1 LTGHRPRKRGE
12 GDLMSAEFTLA
23 LDAQCALGESPVWW
37 AEAGLLVFVDITAR
51 RLHRF
56 EPRSRRHEVDVVEE
70 DIGCVA
76 PAKGG
81 GYVGGLRSGI
91 WLLDASGAKVREL
104 AANPEDA
111 ATHRFNDGRV
121 DPRGRYLSGTLDE
134 RKAAGDAGLY
144 RYDRRGLTRLMD
156 GIMTSNGLAFS
167 PDGRTLYFSDT
178 PRFVIY
184 RFDYDPDT
192 GTATNRRVF
201 ARIEPTPSD
210 RGRPDGAAVDVE
222 GCYWSSLYE
231 GSRVRRYDPD
241 GKVMADYPLPVLNP
255 TMPAFGGADMKTLF
269 VTTARD
275 KKGGPGGGLY
285 AMPVD
290 VPGLPGA
297 PFDPQA

>member
-1 LTGHRPRKRGE
+1 V
-12 GDLMSAEFTLA
+12 SAEFTLV

-37 AEAGLLVFVDITAR
+37 AEAQQLVFIDITGR

-56 EPRSRRHEVDVVEE
+56 DPISKRHEIDAVEE

-81 GYVGGLRSGI
+81 GYVAGLRSGI
-91 WLLDASGAKVREL
+91 WLLDAKGAKVRQL
-104 AANPEDA
+104 AANPENA

-121 DPRGRYLSGTLDE
+121 DPRGRYFAGTLDE
-134 RKAAGDAGLY
+134 SKAAGDASQY
-144 RYDRRGLTRLMD
+144 RYDKRGLMKVTD
-156 GIMTSNGLAFS
+156 GVMTSNGQAFS

-184 RFDYDPDT
+184 RFDYDPDS
-192 GTATNRRVF
+192 GEATNRRVF
-201 ARIEPTPSD
+201 ARIEPTATD

-231 GSRVRRYDPD
+231 GSRIRRYDPD
-241 GKVMADYPLPVLNP
+241 GKMMADYPVPALNT
-255 TMPAFGGADMKTLF
+255 TMPAFGGRDRKTLF

-290 VPGLPGA
+290 VAGLPN
-297 PFDPQA
+297 PLFDPQV

>member
-1 LTGHRPRKRGE
+1 
-12 GDLMSAEFTLA
+12 MSAEFTLV

-37 AEAGLLVFVDITAR
+37 ADAAVLVFADITGR

-56 EPRSRRHEVDVVEE
+56 DPRSKRHEVDVVEE

-81 GYVGGLRSGI
+81 GYVAGLRSGI
-91 WLLDASGAKVREL
+91 WLLDAKGAKVRQL
-104 AANPEDA
+104 APNAENA
-111 ATHRFNDGRV
+111 ATNRFNDGRV
-121 DPRGRYLSGTLDE
+121 DPRGRYLAGTLDE
-134 RKAAGDAGLY
+134 PKAGGNAALY
-144 RYDRRGLTRLMD
+144 RYDRRGLARVTE

-192 GTATNRRVF
+192 GEATNRRVF
-201 ARIEPTPSD
+201 ARIEPTATD
-210 RGRPDGAAVDVE
+210 RGRPDGAAMDVE
-222 GCYWSSLYE
+222 GCYWSSMYE
-231 GSRVRRYDPD
+231 GSRIRRYDPD
-241 GKVMADYPLPVLNP
+241 GKVMADYHVPALNT
-255 TMPAFGGADMKTLF
+255 TMPAFGGADMKTVF

-290 VPGLPGA
+290 VPGLPGIL
-297 PFDPQA
+297 FDPQV

>member
-1 LTGHRPRKRGE
+1 
-12 GDLMSAEFTLA
+12 MSAEFTLV
-23 LDAQCALGESPVWW
+23 LDAQCALGESPVWL
-37 AEAGLLVFVDITAR
+37 ADAGLLVFVDITGR

-56 EPRSRRHEVDVVEE
+56 DPSSRRHEVDAVEE

-81 GYVGGLRSGI
+81 GYVAGLRSGI
-91 WLLDASGAKVREL
+91 WLLNASGAKVRCL
-104 AANPEDA
+104 AANAETA
-111 ATHRFNDGRV
+111 ATNRFNDGRV
-121 DPRGRYLSGTLDE
+121 DPRGRYFAGTLDE
-134 RKAAGDAGLY
+134 PKAAGNAALY
-144 RYDRRGLTRLMD
+144 RCDRRGLVQITD

-192 GTATNRRVF
+192 GEAVNRRVF
-201 ARIEPTPSD
+201 ARIEPTATD
-210 RGRPDGAAVDVE
+210 RGRPDGAAVDTE

-231 GSRVRRYDPD
+231 GSRIRRYDPD
-241 GKVMADYPLPVLNP
+241 GKEMADYHVPALNT

-290 VPGLPGA
+290 VPGVRGT
-297 PFDPQA
+297 PFDPEA